1 MQLYNETHLFCIIMA
16 SKNKTEKQPKKDR
29 LYGVTA
35 VLEELQRLDDE
46 KIEIESLIE
55 SESSKSH
62 GRVWRGHR
70 LIGMRFQFQ
79 ICSGDG
85 IPLWARKYMT
95 KLAIPIQ
102 FPT

>member
-1 MQLYNETHLFCIIMA
+1 MA

-29 LYGVTA
+29 FYGVTA

-70 LIGMRFQFQ
+70 LFLF
-79 ICSGDG
+79 
-85 IPLWARKYMT
+85 
-95 KLAIPIQ
+95 
-102 FPT
+102 